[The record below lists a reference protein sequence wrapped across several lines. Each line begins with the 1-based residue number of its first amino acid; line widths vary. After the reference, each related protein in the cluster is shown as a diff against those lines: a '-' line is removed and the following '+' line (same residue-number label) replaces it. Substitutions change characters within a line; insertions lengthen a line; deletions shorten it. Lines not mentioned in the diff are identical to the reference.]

1 MLYLYTGVPGAGK
14 TLYAVSNLVKR
25 KDFKDRPIFVDG
37 IKDLDHDKLN
47 YFDIP
52 EGESI
57 QTWPKWAPP
66 GAIIVVDEC
75 QRIFRPR
82 PSGSKVPDYVA
93 ELETHRHRG
102 LDFILITQH
111 PRLIDVHLRGL
122 IEHHTHLGKTNLGLR
137 RKMEWTTGGA
147 KDPESRANIREAL
160 ISVYRLDKSVYGL
173 YKSAEVHTKIRTKK
187 SKLLML
193 FPLALCLVGYG
204 VWSFTGFWGK
214 FSGEEERAK
223 TAQAHVAA
231 PAASPEAQ
239 AAAAPAADDGAAGR
253 YAAAKVQ
260 TPSEPPKPHLTEED
274 YQPRIAERPETA
286 PIYDGMNK
294 AVKVMP
300 WPAACIKAENRCTCY
315 TDQGTK
321 IKDIGK
327 QTCLN
332 YVKDGLP
339 FNPYKTQTA
348 EAVKPTQTAYAP
360 DVPQVLTMGGATP
373 QNLMYDGYNDKAL
386 TNVGGKIN

>member
-14 TLYAVSNLVKR
+14 TLYAVSNLLKR
-25 KDFKDRPIFVDG
+25 KDFKGRPIFVDG
-37 IKDLDHDKLN
+37 IKDLDHDKIN

-147 KDPESRANIREAL
+147 KDPESRANIRETL

-193 FPLALCLVGYG
+193 FPLTLCLVGYG
-204 VWSFTGFWGK
+204 IWSFSGFWGR
-214 FSGEEERAK
+214 FQGEVPSTDK
-223 TAQAHVAA
+223 KI
-231 PAASPEAQ
+231 EAISSEQ
-239 AAAAPAADDGAAGR
+239 STPITKEQTQIETDTGR
-253 YAAAKVQ
+253 YETKTVQ
-260 TPSEPPKPHLTEED
+260 DERPKPHISED
-274 YQPRIAERPETA
+274 DYKPRVDNRPETA
-286 PIYDGMNK
+286 PMYDSMNK
-294 AVKVMP
+294 SVKSMP
-300 WPAACIKAENRCTCY
+300 WPVACIKSDNGCNCY

-321 IKDIGK
+321 IKEISK
-327 QTCLN
+327 KTCVQ
-332 YVKDGLP
+332 YVNDGLP
-339 FNPYKTQTA
+339 FNPYKTKQPETA
-348 EAVKPTQTAYAP
+348 ETEAP
-360 DVPQVLTMGGATP
+360 KAQPETPQVLTMGGKSP
-373 QNLMYDGYNDKAL
+373 QNLMYDGYEEKAL
-386 TNVGGKIN
+386 SNEGGKVN

>member
-37 IKDLDHDKLN
+37 IKDLDHDKIN

-137 RKMEWTTGGA
+137 RKLEWTTGGA

-187 SKLLML
+187 SKLLIL

-204 VWSFTGFWGK
+204 IWSFTGFWGK
-214 FSGEEERAK
+214 FSGEEKQAK
-223 TAQAHVAA
+223 TASTTQT
-231 PAASPEAQ
+231 AQ
-239 AAAAPAADDGAAGR
+239 A
-253 YAAAKVQ
+253 Q
-260 TPSEPPKPHLTEED
+260 TQPSAVSASEPVSNGQYPKAETKPEEPKKPHLSEED

-300 WPAACIKAENRCTCY
+300 WPVACIKAENRCTCY

-348 EAVKPTQTAYAP
+348 EAAKPTQTAYTP
-360 DVPQVLTMGGATP
+360 DTPQVLTMGGASP

-386 TNVGGKIN
+386 TNQGGKIGL

>member
-37 IKDLDHDKLN
+37 IKDLDHDKIN

-137 RKMEWTTGGA
+137 RKLEWTTGGA

-204 VWSFTGFWGK
+204 IWSFTDFWGK
-214 FSGEEERAK
+214 FSGEGEKAK
-223 TAQAHVAA
+223 TASATQ
-231 PAASPEAQ
+231 PAQ
-239 AAAAPAADDGAAGR
+239 A
-253 YAAAKVQ
+253 Q
-260 TPSEPPKPHLTEED
+260 TQPSAVSASEPVSNGQYPKAETKPEEPKKPHLSEED

-294 AVKVMP
+294 AVKAMP

-339 FNPYKTQTA
+339 FNPYKAQTA
-348 EAVKPTQTAYAP
+348 ENAKPTQTAYTP
-360 DVPQVLTMGGATP
+360 DAPQVLTMGGASP

-386 TNVGGKIN
+386 TNVGGKVN

>member
-37 IKDLDHDKLN
+37 IKDLDHDKIN

-111 PRLIDVHLRGL
+111 PRLIDINLRSL
-122 IEHHTHLGKTNLGLR
+122 IEHHTHLSKTNLGIR
-137 RKMEWTTGGA
+137 RKLEWTTGGA
-147 KDPESRANIREAL
+147 KDPESRTNIKEAL
-160 ISVYRLDKSVYGL
+160 VSVYKLDKSAYGL

-193 FPLALCLVGYG
+193 FPLSLCLVGYG
-204 VWSFTGFWGK
+204 IWSFSGFWGR
-214 FSGEEERAK
+214 FQGEVPSTDKKIEAISSEESTTTTTEQTK
-223 TAQAHVAA
+223 
-231 PAASPEAQ
+231 PAT
-239 AAAAPAADDGAAGR
+239 DMGR
-253 YAAAKVQ
+253 YETQTVQ
-260 TPSEPPKPHLTEED
+260 SEPPKTHISED
-274 YQPRIAERPETA
+274 DYKPRVDNRPETA
-286 PIYDGMNK
+286 PMYDSMNK
-294 AVKVMP
+294 SVKSMP
-300 WPAACIKAENRCTCY
+300 WPVACIKSDNGCNCY

-321 IKDIGK
+321 IKEISK
-327 QTCLN
+327 KTCVQ
-332 YVKDGLP
+332 YVNDGLP
-339 FNPYKTQTA
+339 FNPYKTKQPETA
-348 EAVKPTQTAYAP
+348 AKEAPKAQPEA
-360 DVPQVLTMGGATP
+360 PQVLTMGGESP
-373 QNLMYDGYNDKAL
+373 QNLMYEGYNEKSLSNQGAK
-386 TNVGGKIN
+386 VGI

>member
-37 IKDLDHDKLN
+37 IKDLDHDKIN

-111 PRLIDVHLRGL
+111 PRLIDINLREL

-147 KDPESRANIREAL
+147 KDPGSRANIREAL
-160 ISVYRLDKSVYGL
+160 TSVYRLDKSVYGL

-204 VWSFTGFWGK
+204 IWSFTDFWGK
-214 FSGEEERAK
+214 FSGEGEKAK
-223 TAQAHVAA
+223 TASATQ
-231 PAASPEAQ
+231 PAQ
-239 AAAAPAADDGAAGR
+239 A
-253 YAAAKVQ
+253 Q
-260 TPSEPPKPHLTEED
+260 TQPSAVSASEPVSNGQYPKAETKPEEPKKPHLSEED

-294 AVKVMP
+294 AVKAMP

-339 FNPYKTQTA
+339 FNPYKAQTA
-348 EAVKPTQTAYAP
+348 ENAKPTQTAYTP
-360 DVPQVLTMGGATP
+360 DAPQVLTMGGQTP

-386 TNVGGKIN
+386 TNVGGKVN

>member
-37 IKDLDHDKLN
+37 IKDLDHDKIN

-111 PRLIDVHLRGL
+111 PRLIDVNLREL

-147 KDPESRANIREAL
+147 KDPGSRANIREAL

-204 VWSFTGFWGK
+204 VWSFTGFWSK
-214 FSGEEERAK
+214 FSGEEKQTK
-223 TAQAHVAA
+223 TASTNQN
-231 PAASPEAQ
+231 AQ
-239 AAAAPAADDGAAGR
+239 A
-253 YAAAKVQ
+253 Q
-260 TPSEPPKPHLTEED
+260 TQPSAVSASEPVSNGQYPKAETKPEEPKKPHLSEED

-286 PIYDGMNK
+286 PMYDGMNK
-294 AVKVMP
+294 AVKAMP

-315 TDQGTK
+315 TEQGTK
-321 IKDIGK
+321 IVEIGK
-327 QTCLN
+327 KTCLN

-339 FNPYKTQTA
+339 FNPYKVQTA
-348 EAVKPTQTAYAP
+348 GNATPTQTAYTP
-360 DVPQVLTMGGATP
+360 DTPQVLTMGGASP

-386 TNVGGKIN
+386 TNQGGKIGL

>member
-37 IKDLDHDKLN
+37 IKDLDHDKIN

-93 ELETHRHRG
+93 ELETHRQRG

-137 RKMEWTTGGA
+137 RKLEWSTGGA

-160 ISVYRLDKSVYGL
+160 TSVYRLDKSVYGL

-187 SKLLML
+187 SKFLML
-193 FPLALCLVGYG
+193 FPLALCLIGYG
-204 VWSFTGFWGK
+204 IWSFTGFWGR
-214 FSGEEERAK
+214 FQGEAPKIEK
-223 TAQAHVAA
+223 TA
-231 PAASPEAQ
+231 EANKTTESVPTTMQ
-239 AAAAPAADDGAAGR
+239 TPQETATGR
-253 YAAAKVQ
+253 YTQIIQAEQ
-260 TPSEPPKPHLTEED
+260 PKPHISED
-274 YQPRIAERPETA
+274 DYKPRIENRPETA

-294 AVKVMP
+294 SVTVMP
-300 WPAACIKAENRCTCY
+300 WPSACVKSDKACNCY

-321 IKDIGK
+321 IKEIDK
-327 QTCLN
+327 KTCIS
-332 YVKDGLP
+332 YIKDGLP
-339 FNPYKTQTA
+339 FNPYKAKQPETA
-348 EAVKPTQTAYAP
+348 VTSATKEQPET
-360 DVPQVLTMGGATP
+360 PQVLTMGGESP
-373 QNLMYDGYNDKAL
+373 QNLMYEGYNEKSLSNQGAK
-386 TNVGGKIN
+386 VGI

>member
-37 IKDLDHDKLN
+37 IKDLDHDKIN

-137 RKMEWTTGGA
+137 RKLEWTTGGA

-214 FSGEEERAK
+214 FSGEEEQAK
-223 TAQAHVAA
+223 TESTTQTVQAQTQPSAVSA
-231 PAASPEAQ
+231 
-239 AAAAPAADDGAAGR
+239 
-253 YAAAKVQ
+253 
-260 TPSEPPKPHLTEED
+260 SEPVSNGQYPKAETKPEEPKKPHLSEED
-274 YQPRIAERPETA
+274 YKPRIAERPETA
-286 PIYDGMNK
+286 PMYDGMNK

-300 WPAACIKAENRCTCY
+300 YPVACIKAENRCTCY

-348 EAVKPTQTAYAP
+348 EAAKPTQTAYTP
-360 DVPQVLTMGGATP
+360 DAPQVLTMGGASP

-386 TNVGGKIN
+386 TNQGGKIGL

>member
-37 IKDLDHDKLN
+37 IKDLDHDKIN

-111 PRLIDVHLRGL
+111 PRLIDINLRSL
-122 IEHHTHLGKTNLGLR
+122 IEHHTHLSKTNLGIR
-137 RKMEWTTGGA
+137 RKLEWTTGGA
-147 KDPESRANIREAL
+147 KDPESRTNIREAL
-160 ISVYRLDKSVYGL
+160 VSVYKLDKSVYGL

-204 VWSFTGFWGK
+204 VWSFTGFWGRFEGAAPNTDK
-214 FSGEEERAK
+214 IAEANK
-223 TAQAHVAA
+223 TAESA
-231 PAASPEAQ
+231 PTTTQIPQETAT
-239 AAAAPAADDGAAGR
+239 GR
-253 YAAAKVQ
+253 YETQ
-260 TPSEPPKPHLTEED
+260 TIKAEQTKPHISED
-274 YQPRIAERPETA
+274 DFKPRIENRPETA
-286 PIYDGMNK
+286 PIYDGMNRS
-294 AVKVMP
+294 VTVMP
-300 WPAACIKAENRCTCY
+300 WPSACVKSDKACNCY

-321 IKDIGK
+321 IKEIDK
-327 QTCLN
+327 KTCIS
-332 YVKDGLP
+332 YIKDGLP
-339 FNPYKTQTA
+339 FNPYKAKQPETEVTA
-348 EAVKPTQTAYAP
+348 AP
-360 DVPQVLTMGGATP
+360 PAQPETPQVLTMGGQSP

-386 TNVGGKIN
+386 TNQGGKIN

>member
-37 IKDLDHDKLN
+37 IRDLDHDKIN

-93 ELETHRHRG
+93 ELETHRQRG

-137 RKMEWTTGGA
+137 RKMEWSTGGA

-160 ISVYRLDKSVYGL
+160 TSVYRLDKSVYGL

-204 VWSFTGFWGK
+204 IWSFTGFWGR
-214 FSGEEERAK
+214 FEGEAPSTDKTTEANK
-223 TAQAHVAA
+223 TAESA
-231 PAASPEAQ
+231 PITTQTPQETAT
-239 AAAAPAADDGAAGR
+239 GR
-253 YAAAKVQ
+253 YETQ
-260 TPSEPPKPHLTEED
+260 TIQAEQPKPHISED
-274 YQPRIAERPETA
+274 DYKPRIDNRPETA

-294 AVKVMP
+294 AVKTMP
-300 WPAACIKAENRCTCY
+300 WPSACVKSDNGCNCY
-315 TDQGTK
+315 TDQGSK
-321 IKDIGK
+321 ISEISKK
-327 QTCLN
+327 TCLSYIKN
-332 YVKDGLP
+332 GLP
-339 FNPYKTQTA
+339 FNPYKTKQPETA
-348 EAVKPTQTAYAP
+348 ATEAQKAQPET
-360 DVPQVLTMGGATP
+360 PQVLTMGGKSP
-373 QNLMYDGYNDKAL
+373 QNLMYDGYNDNAVS
-386 TNVGGKIN
+386 NQGGKVN

>member
-37 IKDLDHDKLN
+37 IKDLDHDKIN

-214 FSGEEERAK
+214 FSGEEKHTKTASTTQ
-223 TAQAHVAA
+223 TAQA
-231 PAASPEAQ
+231 
-239 AAAAPAADDGAAGR
+239 
-253 YAAAKVQ
+253 Q
-260 TPSEPPKPHLTEED
+260 TQPSTVSASEPVSNGQYHKAETRLEEPKKQHLSEED

-286 PIYDGMNK
+286 PLYDGMNK
-294 AVKVMP
+294 AVKAMP

-339 FNPYKTQTA
+339 FNLYKTQTA
-348 EAVKPTQTAYAP
+348 EAAKPTQTSYTP
-360 DVPQVLTMGGATP
+360 DAPQVLTMGGASQ

-386 TNVGGKIN
+386 TNVGGKVN

>member
-37 IKDLDHDKLN
+37 IRDLDHDKIN

-93 ELETHRHRG
+93 ELETHRQRG

-204 VWSFTGFWGK
+204 IWSFTGFWAK
-214 FSGEEERAK
+214 FSGEEKQTK
-223 TAQAHVAA
+223 TASTTQTV
-231 PAASPEAQ
+231 Q
-239 AAAAPAADDGAAGR
+239 
-253 YAAAKVQ
+253 VQ
-260 TPSEPPKPHLTEED
+260 TQPSAVSASEPVSNGQYPKAETKPEEPKKPHLSEED

-327 QTCLN
+327 QTCMN

-339 FNPYKTQTA
+339 FNPYKVQTA
-348 EAVKPTQTAYAP
+348 ENATPTHTAYTP
-360 DVPQVLTMGGATP
+360 DAPQVLTMGGASP

-386 TNVGGKIN
+386 TNVGGKVN

>member
-37 IKDLDHDKLN
+37 IKDLDHDKIN

-204 VWSFTGFWGK
+204 IWSFTGFWAK
-214 FSGEEERAK
+214 FSGEEKQTK
-223 TAQAHVAA
+223 TASTTQTVQA
-231 PAASPEAQ
+231 
-239 AAAAPAADDGAAGR
+239 
-253 YAAAKVQ
+253 Q
-260 TPSEPPKPHLTEED
+260 TQPSAVSASEPVSNGQYPKAETKPEEPKKPHLSEED

-327 QTCLN
+327 QTCMN

-339 FNPYKTQTA
+339 FNPYKVQTA
-348 EAVKPTQTAYAP
+348 ENATPTHTAYTP
-360 DVPQVLTMGGATP
+360 DAPQVLTMGGASP

-386 TNVGGKIN
+386 TNVGGKVN

>member
-37 IKDLDHDKLN
+37 IKDLDHDKIN

-111 PRLIDVHLRGL
+111 PRLIDINLREL

-147 KDPESRANIREAL
+147 KDPGSRANIKEAL

-204 VWSFTGFWGK
+204 IWSFTDFWGK
-214 FSGEEERAK
+214 FSGEGEKAK
-223 TAQAHVAA
+223 TASATQ
-231 PAASPEAQ
+231 PAQ
-239 AAAAPAADDGAAGR
+239 A
-253 YAAAKVQ
+253 Q
-260 TPSEPPKPHLTEED
+260 TQPSAVSVSEPVSNGQYPKAETKPEEPKKPHLSEED

-294 AVKVMP
+294 AVKAMP

-339 FNPYKTQTA
+339 FNPYKAQTA
-348 EAVKPTQTAYAP
+348 ENAKPTQTAYTP
-360 DVPQVLTMGGATP
+360 DAPQVLTMGGASP

-386 TNVGGKIN
+386 TNVGGKVN

>member
-37 IKDLDHDKLN
+37 IRDLDHDKIN

-93 ELETHRHRG
+93 ELETHRQRG

-204 VWSFTGFWGK
+204 IWSFTGFWGR
-214 FSGEEERAK
+214 FEGEAPSTDKTTEANK
-223 TAQAHVAA
+223 TAESA
-231 PAASPEAQ
+231 PITTQTPQETAT
-239 AAAAPAADDGAAGR
+239 GR
-253 YAAAKVQ
+253 YETQ
-260 TPSEPPKPHLTEED
+260 TIQAEQPKPHISED
-274 YQPRIAERPETA
+274 DYKPRIDNRPETA

-294 AVKVMP
+294 AVKTMP
-300 WPAACIKAENRCTCY
+300 WPSACVKSDNGCNCY
-315 TDQGTK
+315 TDQGSK
-321 IKDIGK
+321 ISEISKK
-327 QTCLN
+327 TCLSYIKN
-332 YVKDGLP
+332 GLP
-339 FNPYKTQTA
+339 FNPYKTKQPETA
-348 EAVKPTQTAYAP
+348 ATEAQKAQPET
-360 DVPQVLTMGGATP
+360 PQVLTMGGKSP
-373 QNLMYDGYNDKAL
+373 QNLMYDGYNDNAVS
-386 TNVGGKIN
+386 NQGGKVN

>member
-214 FSGEEERAK
+214 FSGEEEQAK
-223 TAQAHVAA
+223 TASTTQT
-231 PAASPEAQ
+231 AQ
-239 AAAAPAADDGAAGR
+239 A
-253 YAAAKVQ
+253 Q
-260 TPSEPPKPHLTEED
+260 TQPSTVSASEPVSNGQYPKAETKPEEPKKPHLSEED

-286 PIYDGMNK
+286 PMYDGMNK

-300 WPAACIKAENRCTCY
+300 YPVACIKAENRCTCY

-348 EAVKPTQTAYAP
+348 EAAKPTQTAYTP
-360 DVPQVLTMGGATP
+360 DAPQVLTMGGQTP

-386 TNVGGKIN
+386 TNVGGKVN

>member
-37 IKDLDHDKLN
+37 IKDLDHDKIN

-204 VWSFTGFWGK
+204 IWSFTGFWSR
-214 FSGEEERAK
+214 FEGEAPSTDKTIESNK
-223 TAQAHVAA
+223 TAESA
-231 PAASPEAQ
+231 PTTAQ
-239 AAAAPAADDGAAGR
+239 TPQENATGR
-253 YAAAKVQ
+253 YEKQTVQ
-260 TPSEPPKPHLTEED
+260 SEPTKAYLSEDDYKPRVD
-274 YQPRIAERPETA
+274 NRPETA
-286 PIYDGMNK
+286 PMYDSMNK
-294 AVKVMP
+294 SVKSMP
-300 WPAACIKAENRCTCY
+300 WPVACIKSDNGCNCY

-321 IKDIGK
+321 IKEISK
-327 QTCLN
+327 KTCVQ
-332 YVKDGLP
+332 YVNDGLP
-339 FNPYKTQTA
+339 FNPYKTKQPETA
-348 EAVKPTQTAYAP
+348 AKEAPKAQPEA
-360 DVPQVLTMGGATP
+360 PQVLTMGGESP
-373 QNLMYDGYNDKAL
+373 QNLMYEGYNEKSLSNQGAK
-386 TNVGGKIN
+386 VGI

>member
-14 TLYAVSNLVKR
+14 TLYAVSNLAKR

-37 IKDLDHDKLN
+37 IEDLDHDKIN

-52 EGESI
+52 DGESI

-93 ELETHRHRG
+93 ELETHRKRG

-137 RKMEWTTGGA
+137 RKMEWGTGGA

-160 ISVYRLDKSVYGL
+160 TSVYRLDKSVYGL

-193 FPLALCLVGYG
+193 FPLALCLIGYG
-204 VWSFTGFWGK
+204 IWSFSGFWGRLE
-214 FSGEEERAK
+214 GEAPSTEK
-223 TAQAHVAA
+223 TTEANKTSESA
-231 PAASPEAQ
+231 PTTTQTPQETAT
-239 AAAAPAADDGAAGR
+239 GR
-253 YAAAKVQ
+253 YETQ
-260 TPSEPPKPHLTEED
+260 TIQAEQPKPHISED
-274 YQPRIAERPETA
+274 DFKPRIEDRPETA

-294 AVKVMP
+294 AVKTMP
-300 WPAACIKAENRCTCY
+300 WPSACVKSEKGCNCY

-321 IKDIGK
+321 IKEISK
-327 QTCLN
+327 KTCVQ
-332 YVKDGLP
+332 YVNDGLP
-339 FNPYKTQTA
+339 FNPYKARQPEMAVT
-348 EAVKPTQTAYAP
+348 EAPKAQPEA
-360 DVPQVLTMGGATP
+360 PQVLTMGGESP
-373 QNLMYDGYNDKAL
+373 QNLMYEGYNEKSLSNQGAK
-386 TNVGGKIN
+386 VGI

>member
-37 IKDLDHDKLN
+37 IKDLDHDKIN

-137 RKMEWTTGGA
+137 RKLEWTTGGA

-187 SKLLML
+187 SKLLIL

-204 VWSFTGFWGK
+204 IWSFTGFWGK
-214 FSGEEERAK
+214 FSGEEKQAK
-223 TAQAHVAA
+223 TASTTQT
-231 PAASPEAQ
+231 AQ
-239 AAAAPAADDGAAGR
+239 A
-253 YAAAKVQ
+253 Q
-260 TPSEPPKPHLTEED
+260 TQPSAVSASEPVSNGQYPKAETKPEEPKKPHLSEED

-300 WPAACIKAENRCTCY
+300 WPVACIKAENRCTCY

-348 EAVKPTQTAYAP
+348 EAAKPTQTAYTP
-360 DVPQVLTMGGATP
+360 DTPQVLTMGGASP

-386 TNVGGKIN
+386 TNVGGKVN

>member
-37 IKDLDHDKLN
+37 IKDLDHDKIN

-214 FSGEEERAK
+214 FSGEEKQTKTASTTQ
-223 TAQAHVAA
+223 TAQA
-231 PAASPEAQ
+231 
-239 AAAAPAADDGAAGR
+239 
-253 YAAAKVQ
+253 Q
-260 TPSEPPKPHLTEED
+260 TQPSTVSTSEPVSNGQYPKAETKLEEPKKPHLSEED

-286 PIYDGMNK
+286 PLYDGMNK
-294 AVKVMP
+294 AVKAMP

-339 FNPYKTQTA
+339 FNPYKAQTA
-348 EAVKPTQTAYAP
+348 ENAKPTQTAYTP
-360 DVPQVLTMGGATP
+360 DAPQVLTMGGASP

-386 TNVGGKIN
+386 TNVGGKVN

>member
-37 IKDLDHDKLN
+37 IKDLDHDKIN

-82 PSGSKVPDYVA
+82 PSGSKVPDYVS
-93 ELETHRHRG
+93 ELETHRQRG

-137 RKMEWTTGGA
+137 RKMEWSTGGA

-160 ISVYRLDKSVYGL
+160 TSVYRLDKSVYGL

-204 VWSFTGFWGK
+204 IWSFTDFWGK
-214 FSGEEERAK
+214 FSGEGEKAK
-223 TAQAHVAA
+223 KASTTQNAQA
-231 PAASPEAQ
+231 
-239 AAAAPAADDGAAGR
+239 
-253 YAAAKVQ
+253 Q
-260 TPSEPPKPHLTEED
+260 TQPSAVSASEPVSNGQYPKVETKPEEPKKPHLSEED

-339 FNPYKTQTA
+339 FNPYKTRTA
-348 EAVKPTQTAYAP
+348 ESAKPTQTAYTHDA
-360 DVPQVLTMGGATP
+360 PQVLTMGGQTP

-386 TNVGGKIN
+386 TNVGGKVN

>member
-37 IKDLDHDKLN
+37 IKDLDHDKIN

-204 VWSFTGFWGK
+204 IWSFTGFWSRFEGQESSTDK
-214 FSGEEERAK
+214 KIEAISSEESTPIK
-223 TAQAHVAA
+223 TEQNQI
-231 PAASPEAQ
+231 ET
-239 AAAAPAADDGAAGR
+239 DTGR
-253 YAAAKVQ
+253 YEKQTVQ
-260 TPSEPPKPHLTEED
+260 SEPTKAYLSED
-274 YQPRIAERPETA
+274 DYKPRIEERPETA
-286 PIYDGMNK
+286 PIYDSMNK
-294 AVKVMP
+294 EFKSMP
-300 WPAACIKAENRCTCY
+300 WPVACIKSDNGCNCY

-321 IKDIGK
+321 IKEISK
-327 QTCLN
+327 KTCVQ
-332 YVKDGLP
+332 YVNDGLP
-339 FNPYKTQTA
+339 FNPYKTKQPETA
-348 EAVKPTQTAYAP
+348 ATEAPKAQPET
-360 DVPQVLTMGGATP
+360 PQVLTMGGKSP
-373 QNLMYDGYNDKAL
+373 QNLMYDGYEEKAL
-386 TNVGGKIN
+386 SNEGGKVN

>member
-37 IKDLDHDKLN
+37 IKDLDHDKIN

-193 FPLALCLVGYG
+193 FPLALCLIGYG
-204 VWSFTGFWGK
+204 IWSFSGFWGR
-214 FSGEEERAK
+214 FEGEAPSTDK
-223 TAQAHVAA
+223 TTEANKTTESA
-231 PAASPEAQ
+231 PTTTQIPQETAT
-239 AAAAPAADDGAAGR
+239 GR
-253 YAAAKVQ
+253 YETQ
-260 TPSEPPKPHLTEED
+260 TIQAERPKPHISED
-274 YQPRIAERPETA
+274 DYKPRIENRPETA
-286 PIYDGMNK
+286 PIYDGMNRS
-294 AVKVMP
+294 VTVMP
-300 WPAACIKAENRCTCY
+300 WPSACVKSDKACNCY

-321 IKDIGK
+321 IKEIDK
-327 QTCLN
+327 KTCIS
-332 YVKDGLP
+332 YIKDGLP
-339 FNPYKTQTA
+339 FNPYKTKQPETA
-348 EAVKPTQTAYAP
+348 ATEAQKAQPET
-360 DVPQVLTMGGATP
+360 PQVLTMGGKSP
-373 QNLMYDGYNDKAL
+373 QNLMYDGYN
-386 TNVGGKIN
+386 NNSMSNQGGKVN

>member
-14 TLYAVSNLVKR
+14 TLYAVSNLLKR
-25 KDFKDRPIFVDG
+25 KDFKGRPIFVDG
-37 IKDLDHDKLN
+37 IKDLDHDKIN

-57 QTWPKWAPP
+57 QTWSKWAPP

-111 PRLIDVHLRGL
+111 PRLIDINLRSL
-122 IEHHTHLGKTNLGLR
+122 IEHHTHLSKTNLGIR
-137 RKMEWTTGGA
+137 RKLEWTTGGA
-147 KDPESRANIREAL
+147 KDPESRTNIREAL
-160 ISVYRLDKSVYGL
+160 VSVYKLDKSVYGL

-204 VWSFTGFWGK
+204 VWSFTGFWGR
-214 FSGEEERAK
+214 FEGEAPSTDKTTEANK
-223 TAQAHVAA
+223 TAESATTTTQTPQETAT
-231 PAASPEAQ
+231 
-239 AAAAPAADDGAAGR
+239 GR
-253 YAAAKVQ
+253 YETQ
-260 TPSEPPKPHLTEED
+260 TIQAEQPKPHISED
-274 YQPRIAERPETA
+274 DYKPRIENRPETA

-294 AVKVMP
+294 SVTVMP
-300 WPAACIKAENRCTCY
+300 WPSACIKSDKACNCY

-321 IKDIGK
+321 IKEIDK
-327 QTCLN
+327 KTCIS
-332 YVKDGLP
+332 YIKDGLP
-339 FNPYKTQTA
+339 FNPYKAKQPETA
-348 EAVKPTQTAYAP
+348 VTAATP
-360 DVPQVLTMGGATP
+360 AQPETPQVLTMGGKSQ
-373 QNLMYDGYNDKAL
+373 QNLMYDGYNDNAMS
-386 TNVGGKIN
+386 NQGGKVN

>member
-37 IKDLDHDKLN
+37 IKDLDHEKIN

-111 PRLIDVHLRGL
+111 PRLIDINLREL

-147 KDPESRANIREAL
+147 KDPGSRANIKEAL

-193 FPLALCLVGYG
+193 FPLALCIVGYG
-204 VWSFTGFWGK
+204 IWSFTDFWGK
-214 FSGEEERAK
+214 FSGEGEKAK
-223 TAQAHVAA
+223 KASTTQTAQA
-231 PAASPEAQ
+231 
-239 AAAAPAADDGAAGR
+239 
-253 YAAAKVQ
+253 Q
-260 TPSEPPKPHLTEED
+260 TQPSAVSASEPVTNGQYPKAETKPEEPKKPHLSEED

-294 AVKVMP
+294 AVKAMP

-339 FNPYKTQTA
+339 FNPYKAQTA
-348 EAVKPTQTAYAP
+348 ENAKPTQTAYTP
-360 DVPQVLTMGGATP
+360 DTPQVLTMGGASP
-373 QNLMYDGYNDKAL
+373 QNLMYDGYNEKAL
-386 TNVGGKIN
+386 TNQGGKVN